1 MYLLKKK
8 KKKDGECSTSDQQ
21 SQQITG
27 EYKKISSSSATQI
40 QNFNTQN
47 QLSNLSN
54 SINNFLNYLQQNQE
68 QHMKVIEHQNYLMEQ
83 LLQENRESRLF
94 LQDLVKQNVR
104 STSPEPKK
112 KKRKTKKN
120 E

>member
-1 MYLLKKK
+1 
-8 KKKDGECSTSDQQ
+8 
-21 SQQITG
+21 
-27 EYKKISSSSATQI
+27 
-40 QNFNTQN
+40 
-47 QLSNLSN
+47 
-54 SINNFLNYLQQNQE
+54 
-68 QHMKVIEHQNYLMEQ
+68 MKVIEHQNYLMEQ